1 MDYFVGGQGW
11 RDPGRFASPCRMAS
25 NQLPKT
31 KFHRRWIQ
39 SNIDI
44 EVSVTGFRL
53 EKQDELTNIVS

>member
-1 MDYFVGGQGW
+1 
-11 RDPGRFASPCRMAS
+11 MAS